1 MGAGIQIP
9 SNSSRIL
16 LEWGLEPFLAGKVV
30 EPDGISFRRWQDGE
44 AIGFTKLVPEFR
56 DTYKA
61 PYYVVHRA
69 HFHEALLQLAQKLGV
84 TIRLG
89 ARVTE
94 YNERDPSVTLSDG
107 DVVTAKLVVAVD
119 GESFVQAL
127 FLASPLIS
135 Q

>member
-1 MGAGIQIP
+1 MFQQVGAGIQIP

-30 EPDGISFRRWQDGE
+30 EPNGITFRRWQDGE

-56 DTYKA
+56 DTYQA

-69 HFHEALLQLAQKLGV
+69 HFHEALHQLAQTLGV

-89 ARVTE
+89 AKVTSF
-94 YNERDPSVTLSDG
+94 NEKDPSVTLTDG
-107 DVVTAKLVVAVD
+107 SLVSADLVVAAD
-119 GESFVQAL
+119 GKS
-127 FLASPLIS
+127 
-135 Q
+135 